1 MTDADRLREL
11 EAANSDA
18 DQMIES
24 ISNELGEIIE
34 RQKAELAARDAELKR
49 VRDAYGHEIADMS
62 RRAKAQKDAHVHSTS
77 DRNYWEG
84 QIEAYRHMKICLE
97 GLAKQADQTGGGR

>member
-1 MTDADRLREL
+1 VTDADRLREL

-34 RQKAELAARDAELKR
+34 LQKAELAARDAELAR
-49 VRDAYGHEIADMS
+49 VREALDRCIEEQSQKVMHERGIGVAEMYQF
-62 RRAKAQKDAHVHSTS
+62 AKGV
-77 DRNYWEG
+77 
-84 QIEAYRHMKICLE
+84 LE
-97 GLAKQADQTGGGR
+97 GLEEANQALSGNEPTGGKDDD